1 MPVKRMKKGALSD
14 DASYERLRAAIAA
27 GALLP
32 NERLIESELAEHL
45 GVGRATVRTAL
56 ARLAQ
61 ENIVERL
68 PNRGA
73 RVRRISAK
81 EAVEILEARIALEG
95 IAARHAAANAT
106 DADVGELRKILDE
119 MEQRTDHGI
128 AASLIENLRSRS
140 AQHPFRATLHPTEPA
155 VRVRQHRAIADA
167 IARRDP
173 DAAERAMR
181 DHLADVMLGL
191 RAELRRTNPI
201 AELGLAN

>member
-1 MPVKRMKKGALSD
+1 MKKGALSD